1 MTADR
6 TSSRTSRA
14 SLVRRRLGWTAAAVV
29 ALLLAILLS
38 LAVGSRQIAPSAVLD
53 ALLHGGSSDAA
64 DVVRSL
70 RLPRTVVGVLVGAAL
85 AMAGTWCALPDP
97 QPQPPQLRPI
107 APSPDPP
114 VSWPRPQVGARSTPL
129 SPADATRPGPGE
141 PGPGWAEP
149 GRAVLSR
156 GLGCVR
162 LC

>member
-97 QPQPPQLRPI
+97 PAP
-107 APSPDPP
+107 APSAPP
-114 VSWPRPQVGARSTPL
+114 HPAPAPTPRS
-129 SPADATRPGPGE
+129 PGPG
-141 PGPGWAEP
+141 PRSAPAQPHSAQPTQLGPAP
-149 GRAVLSR
+149 ASRARAGLSR
-156 GLGCVR
+156 AGLC
-162 LC
+162 

>member
-1 MTADR
+1 MTAGR

-107 APSPDPP
+107 RPQ
-114 VSWPRPQVGARSTPL
+114 PRPPGLLAPAPGRRPLNPTQPSRRNSARPRR
-129 SPADATRPGPGE
+129 AGPG
-141 PGPGWAEP
+141 
-149 GRAVLSR
+149 
-156 GLGCVR
+156 LG
-162 LC
+162 